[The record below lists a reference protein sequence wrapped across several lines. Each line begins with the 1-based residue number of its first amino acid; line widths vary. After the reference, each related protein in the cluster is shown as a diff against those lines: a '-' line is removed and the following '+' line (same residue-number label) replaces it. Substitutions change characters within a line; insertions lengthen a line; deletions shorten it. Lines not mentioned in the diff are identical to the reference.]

1 MTAPPHDRL
10 FDVLTA
16 TWPAARVLPVEPWHL
31 RQGNGGG
38 QRVSAATAEGAV
50 TGDDITDAERQ
61 MRVMG
66 QNPLFMIREGDG
78 SLDTQ
83 LAQRDYQVS
92 DPTILYVAPSEA
104 LVADLPLTDAM
115 PSWPPLAVQRELWA
129 NGGVDSARVAVMERA
144 KGLKTA
150 ILGRSGDVPAGTAFV
165 ATDDNIAMVHAIEVD
180 PAQRRQG
187 VGRRLMQA
195 CANWAI
201 GNGAMWLCLAVTRTN
216 DPANSLY
223 RALGMVE
230 VASYHY
236 RRAPE
241 VTG

>member
-1 MTAPPHDRL
+1 M
-10 FDVLTA
+10 
-16 TWPAARVLPVEPWHL
+16 
-31 RQGNGGG
+31 
-38 QRVSAATAEGAV
+38 

-66 QNPLFMIREGDG
+66 QNPLFMIREGDA

-92 DPTILYVAPSEA
+92 DPTLLYVAPTEA

-165 ATDDNIAMVHAIEVD
+165 DMRNRIE
-180 PAQRRQG
+180 RQ
-187 VGRRLMQA
+187 
-195 CANWAI
+195 I
-201 GNGAMWLCLAVTRTN
+201 ETRTLMLSGVSH
-216 DPANSLY
+216 DLRTPLTRMRLALSMLEDEDRAALEQDVDDMQRMIAAFLSFIATISSLSFVF
-223 RALGMVE
+223 LLFICICP
-230 VASYHY
+230 SY
-236 RRAPE
+236 
-241 VTG
+241 